1 MSKQTNDDLEMLM
14 RKAQDAIDKLHGDN
28 QVVVDRMLQQ
38 QMEAAAKQEAKSDG
52 KKSQLG
58 K

>member
-52 KKSQLG
+52 KKSQPG